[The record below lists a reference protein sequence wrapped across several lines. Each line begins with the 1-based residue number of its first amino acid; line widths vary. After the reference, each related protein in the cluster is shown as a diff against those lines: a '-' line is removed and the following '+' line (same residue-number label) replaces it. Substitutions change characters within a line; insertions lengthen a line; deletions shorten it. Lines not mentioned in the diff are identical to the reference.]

1 MGDYHT
7 VYKGPEGE
15 TTQWEDIQTRLGN
28 LPPKP
33 KPWRPDAYAPPADE
47 GAARQRDVGSL
58 AKRDEQELAELA
70 AGGTQ
75 GDWGAHRD
83 TDGEEPARAA
93 LDAEYRRKA
102 QLLLEAEAPGHAR
115 RKRHAKKRAHPEHVA
130 PRAHRSE
137 EPVASAVRRAEI
149 CAELHAAGQSRS
161 AGKSSA
167 KARARARRDGT
178 GNVGNASS

>member
-1 MGDYHT
+1 MSNRRMMKAIAATVRLHNLCVDAFQRGEGDEWT
-7 VYKGPEGE
+7 VEME
-15 TTQWEDIQTRLGN
+15 RV
-28 LPPKP
+28 
-33 KPWRPDAYAPPADE
+33 
-47 GAARQRDVGSL
+47 ARAEAVQQAQQAL
-58 AKRDEQELAELA
+58 QQHQKKQELAELA

-130 PRAHRSE
+130 PRARRSE